1 MANEAKLAVVAVVAL
16 VVVSLSLMLMP
27 WAESGFGFDKT
38 ALPVWSQP
46 IFENE
51 PFTSLKPLGDWA
63 QKSISDALAAASHVD
78 KDDQNAKGQ
87 SNPFL
92 AGDYTYAM
100 VMGLAMVLAALAIM
114 FVGKEDAE
122 EKLIL
127 PAKK

>member
-38 ALPVWSQP
+38 SLPLWSQP

-63 QKSISDALAAASHVD
+63 QKSLSGHVD
-78 KDDQNAKGQ
+78 KEDENAKGQ
-87 SNPFL
+87 INPFL

-100 VMGLAMVLAALAIM
+100 VMGLAMILAALAIM

>member
-1 MANEAKLAVVAVVAL
+1 L
-16 VVVSLSLMLMP
+16 
-27 WAESGFGFDKT
+27 
-38 ALPVWSQP
+38 WSQP
-46 IFENE
+46 IFENA

-63 QKSISDALAAASHVD
+63 QKSISDGLAAASRVD

-87 SNPFL
+87 INPFL
-92 AGDYTYAM
+92 VGDYAYAM
-100 VMGLAMVLAALAIM
+100 VMGLAMILASLAIM